1 MINIRRF
8 VDRVTAQTQKGNR
21 DLVMSLPEAQY
32 LRDEIV
38 YLLTD
43 RVHELENQLQKPIEV
58 TVKGGT
64 W

>member
-1 MINIRRF
+1 MINICRF
-8 VDRVTAQTQKGNR
+8 VDRVTAQTQKGSR
-21 DLVMSLPEAQY
+21 DIVLSLSEAQY

-38 YLLTD
+38 HLLAD
-43 RVHELENQLQKPIEV
+43 RVHELENSQQKPIEV